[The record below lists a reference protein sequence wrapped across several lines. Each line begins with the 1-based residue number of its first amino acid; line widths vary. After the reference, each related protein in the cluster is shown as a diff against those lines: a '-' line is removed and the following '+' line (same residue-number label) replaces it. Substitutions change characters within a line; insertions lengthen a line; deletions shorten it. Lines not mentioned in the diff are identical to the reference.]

1 VNNFIDSFH
10 SRGSVEKQIHIKD
23 ERHAKSKDTKTFKK
37 SRNSYVKSSRT
48 KNEINFYDES
58 FSSTK
63 KKPNN
68 EKTRKSKNTMR
79 HSKLKINIKENK
91 DPLSEFTPPPIVQTH
106 LSASNLIQS
115 QIYNNQPPDMRH
127 NLLERMSRVESIIS
141 HSKSF
146 ESKNPS
152 TTKNDY
158 NYQYAK
164 DYSPMYFN
172 RNSVSPVPSNNR
184 ANM

>member
-1 VNNFIDSFH
+1 VNNFIGSFH
-10 SRGSVEKQIHIKD
+10 SRGSAEKQIHIKD
-23 ERHAKSKDTKTFKK
+23 ERHVKSKVTKTFKK

-63 KKPNN
+63 KKPSN
-68 EKTRKSKNTMR
+68 EKTRKSKN
-79 HSKLKINIKENK
+79 K
-91 DPLSEFTPPPIVQTH
+91 DPSSDFTPPPKVQTH

-146 ESKNPS
+146 ENKNPS

-158 NYQYAK
+158 NYQYTK